1 MEFKKKTIIWED
13 NNEPPKDYIWIKSD
27 GKAYEYSYSQRKWI
41 ESKSI
46 SGSGNSESVEANPTI
61 EDGDVTTPLNA
72 LKIGESVYTV
82 EGNSDSEIQIV
93 ELTYDHLP
101 ATGTLSAS
109 DLAKLDSDNCL
120 LVMNGKYFRK
130 TFSSSG
136 GIDYKEIS
144 LTTVLGGVRSI
155 YFTASKP
162 DGEYT
167 IAYTYPI
174 EANTQ
179 TQPLAVLENIKVGNT
194 TYSVPLAPMIVEG
207 TFDENGYFTPGE
219 GTASWSDAHEQMFN
233 GGLLY
238 LVATEDGEPVVVFL
252 AAFANPVTI
261 GAPTDEGFILWPN
274 PDSEGGDDYEPQTYT
289 IQGTVNS
296 NKEFTANVLQMPYG
310 EAKQHYDNGDTI
322 ILQFTAL
329 ATGVTLNETVVSW
342 TDGNG
347 ATTTNGFTWLD
358 AIVM

>member
-1 MEFKKKTIIWED
+1 MDLKKKTIIWEN

-46 SGSGNSESVEANPTI
+46 NGSGNSDNYEPVEANPTI
-61 EDGDVTTPLNA
+61 KDGDMTIPLNA
-72 LKIGESVYTV
+72 LKVGESVYTV
-82 EGNSDSEIQIV
+82 GDDSNSDVQIV

-101 ATGTLSAS
+101 ATGTLSSS
-109 DLAKLDSDNCL
+109 DLEKLDSDNCL
-120 LVMNGKYFRK
+120 LVIKGKYFRK
-130 TFSSSG
+130 TYSSDN

-179 TQPLAVLENIKVGNT
+179 TQAMTALKNIKVGNT
-194 TYSVPLAPMIVEG
+194 TYSVPLSPMVVSG
-207 TFDENGYFTPGE
+207 TLSKGNEFLPALDT
-219 GTASWSDAHEQMFN
+219 TITWSDAQAHMFN

-238 LVATEDGEPVVVFL
+238 LLVTLDGEPASIQL
-252 AAFANPVTI
+252 AYLADSEEIAANSIT
-261 GAPTDEGFILWPN
+261 WYN
-274 PDSEGGDDYEPQTYT
+274 PDSGG
-289 IQGTVNS
+289 G
-296 NKEFTANVLQMPYG
+296 K
-310 EAKQHYDNGDTI
+310 
-322 ILQFTAL
+322 AL
-329 ATGVTLNETVVSW
+329 
-342 TDGNG
+342 
-347 ATTTNGFTWLD
+347 
-358 AIVM
+358 

>member
-46 SGSGNSESVEANPTI
+46 SGSGNCEPVEINPTI

-72 LKIGESVYTV
+72 LKVGESVYTI
-82 EGNSDSEIQIV
+82 GCDSDSDIQIV
-93 ELTYDHLP
+93 ELTYDHIP

-130 TFSSSG
+130 TFSSDG

-167 IAYTYPI
+167 IAYTYPV

-179 TQPLAVLENIKVGNT
+179 TQATTALENIKVGNT
-194 TYSVPLAPMIVEG
+194 TYSVPLSPMVVRGVPSDGEGVRPAEGSPTWSEAYAHILAGGLVYFISMDGDVPVRAALATFADDSIILFGFDNENG
-207 TFDENGYFTPGE
+207 TFWTP
-219 GTASWSDAHEQMFN
+219 AS
-233 GGLLY
+233 
-238 LVATEDGEPVVVFL
+238 
-252 AAFANPVTI
+252 
-261 GAPTDEGFILWPN
+261 
-274 PDSEGGDDYEPQTYT
+274 DSEGG
-289 IQGTVNS
+289 
-296 NKEFTANVLQMPYG
+296 G
-310 EAKQHYDNGDTI
+310 EGGGD
-322 ILQFTAL
+322 
-329 ATGVTLNETVVSW
+329 SHS
-342 TDGNG
+342 
-347 ATTTNGFTWLD
+347 
-358 AIVM
+358 

>member
-13 NNEPPKDYIWIKSD
+13 NNEPPKDYIWVKSD

-46 SGSGNSESVEANPTI
+46 SGSGNYEPVEANPTI
-61 EDGDVTTPLNA
+61 EDGDVTIPLNA
-72 LKIGESVYTV
+72 LKVGESVYTV
-82 EGNSDSEIQIV
+82 GGDSDSDIQIV

-109 DLAKLDSDNCL
+109 DLEKLDSDNCL
-120 LVMNGKYFRK
+120 LLMNGKYFRK
-130 TFSSSG
+130 TFSSDG

-179 TQPLAVLENIKVGNT
+179 TEANATLENIKVGNT

-207 TFDENGYFTPGE
+207 TVGE
-219 GTASWSDAHEQMFN
+219 SGFVPVSGAPTWADARDHMSR
-233 GGLLY
+233 GGLVYMSILF
-238 LVATEDGEPVVVFL
+238 DGEPDTIVL
-252 AAFANPVTI
+252 AYYADSSIISGP
-261 GAPTDEGFILWPN
+261 GDEDVLVWLKQNG
-274 PDSEGGDDYEPQTYT
+274 GGDEP
-289 IQGTVNS
+289 IG
-296 NKEFTANVLQMPYG
+296 
-310 EAKQHYDNGDTI
+310 
-322 ILQFTAL
+322 
-329 ATGVTLNETVVSW
+329 
-342 TDGNG
+342 
-347 ATTTNGFTWLD
+347 
-358 AIVM
+358 

>member
-61 EDGDVTTPLNA
+61 EDDDVTTPLNA

-82 EGNSDSEIQIV
+82 GGDSDSDLQIV
-93 ELTYDHLP
+93 ELTYDHIP

-130 TFSSSG
+130 TFSSDG
-136 GIDYKEIS
+136 GIDYKEIG
-144 LTTVLGGVRSI
+144 LATVLGGVRSI

-162 DGEYT
+162 SGEYT
-167 IAYTYPI
+167 IAYTYPV

-179 TQPLAVLENIKVGNT
+179 TQAATALENIKVGNT
-194 TYSVPLAPMIVEG
+194 TYSIPLAPMIVEG
-207 TFDENGYFTPGE
+207 TVGQNSNFVPNTGAPRWSEVKNHMFRGGLVYLSVEDSSIGLASYADVSVIGSEGLGWYAPIVINGTVVESGE
-219 GTASWSDAHEQMFN
+219 GTVFSQDSGEMSWNDAKSAYQN
-233 GGLLY
+233 
-238 LVATEDGEPVVVFL
+238 
-252 AAFANPVTI
+252 
-261 GAPTDEGFILWPN
+261 
-274 PDSEGGDDYEPQTYT
+274 GDDVYLSA
-289 IQGTVNS
+289 NS
-296 NKEFTANVLQMPYG
+296 G
-310 EAKQHYDNGDTI
+310 IYDKIVSYNSDLKFLKTE
-322 ILQFTAL
+322 
-329 ATGVTLNETVVSW
+329 TG
-342 TDGNG
+342 
-347 ATTTNGFTWLD
+347 
-358 AIVM
+358 IVWFKPID